1 MSYNSDI
8 PSPPKL
14 ALRFLRWFCT
24 AQWIEEIEGD
34 LEEEYFFNVEQKGL
48 KKARR
53 IYSWTVLRSFRFY
66 LIADKLKSYNS
77 YKQSVMFSNYLKITL
92 RALMKNKVYSFIN
105 ISGLAI
111 GIAGAMLILHYVSFE
126 SSYDKFQED
135 YEDIYRVSL
144 DLFQNGEFVYHSAEN
159 YPPLG
164 SSLVNDFPEVIEW
177 AHLYNMGS
185 KNNVVIT
192 YEESPGEP
200 VKLKHRKFLYASEGF
215 LSMFSAKMIAG
226 DAATALS
233 QPLTMVISESTAK
246 KYFGDE
252 DPIGKKLR
260 LQDDDYNNENCV
272 VTGVF
277 EDVPANTHLKY
288 DVLISTSTLY
298 NRFDGALARYR
309 DGWIRKDFYTYIKLQ
324 PNASPEALAAKFPGM
339 IEKYMPQLADR
350 NSIHHFHLQP
360 LADIHLTSHLAD
372 EAELNGEAEPI
383 TFLSIIAIFIVVI
396 AWVNYVNLAT
406 SRSLDRARE
415 VGIRKVLGSL
425 RSQLIRQFLF
435 ESITINFLAI
445 ILALAIMLV
454 AMPAFY
460 QVSGIP
466 QEVVLWENS
475 VIWMSLA
482 AIFLVGSFV
491 SGFYPA
497 MVLSSFKPVSTLKGK
512 FRNSSSGVLLR
523 KGLVIFQFATSAALI
538 VGTLTVNKQMN
549 FMQSADLGFDIE
561 QTIVVER
568 AAIADTSS
576 ELGRNRQIQL
586 FSDELRQQ
594 PGVVAVSTSGI
605 VPGKKIRFKA
615 DVRGYHQPQGEVYPL
630 NFIGGD
636 YELVQTLGMNI
647 IAGRDFSREF
657 GSDADTA
664 ALISRGGAEILGY
677 KNPEDIIGQTIYV
690 ESFRDAAIVVGVV
703 EDYNHESLR
712 VKAQPSLFTLS
723 PFWAEYFLIRVNQ
736 NAIPETLAT
745 VERKWTEIYPGNPFD
760 YFFLD
765 EFFNQQYKSETQFQ
779 SLFSVFSVL
788 AIVIGCLG
796 LFGLSAFT
804 AMKKTKEIGIRK
816 VLGASVQGVFYMLS
830 REFIILIMI
839 SNIIA
844 WPIIYYAMN
853 SWLQGFEYRTSM
865 DFLVFGVALV
875 VVMVVALITISFQTI
890 KSARLN
896 PVDSLR
902 YE

>member
-1 MSYNSDI
+1 
-8 PSPPKL
+8 
-14 ALRFLRWFCT
+14 
-24 AQWIEEIEGD
+24 
-34 LEEEYFFNVEQKGL
+34 
-48 KKARR
+48 
-53 IYSWTVLRSFRFY
+53 
-66 LIADKLKSYNS
+66 
-77 YKQSVMFSNYLKITL
+77 MFSNYLKITL

-111 GIAGAMLILHYVSFE
+111 GIAGALLILHYVSFE
-126 SSYDKFQED
+126 SNYDKFQED

-164 SSLVNDFPEVIEW
+164 QSMVNDFPEVVEW

-200 VKLKHRKFLYASEGF
+200 VKLKHRRFLYASDGF
-215 LSMFSAKMIAG
+215 LSMFSADMIAG
-226 DAATALS
+226 DAKTALS
-233 QPLTMVISESTAK
+233 EPLTMVISESTAK

-277 EDVPANTHLKY
+277 KDVPANTHLKY

-298 NRFDGALARYR
+298 NRFEQALTRYR
-309 DGWIRKDFYTYIKLQ
+309 DGWIRKDFYTYVKLQ
-324 PNASPEALAAKFPGM
+324 PNASPVTLETKFPGM
-339 IEKYMPQLADR
+339 VEKYMPQLADR
-350 NSIHHFHLQP
+350 NSVHNFHLQP
-360 LADIHLTSHLAD
+360 LADIHLNSHLAD

-435 ESITINFLAI
+435 ESVTINFLAI
-445 ILALAIMLV
+445 VLALGIMLV
-454 AMPAFY
+454 ALPSFY

-466 QEVVLWENS
+466 QEVVLWQNQT
-475 VIWMSLA
+475 IWLTLGV
-482 AIFLVGSFV
+482 IFLVGSFV

-538 VGTLTVNKQMN
+538 IGTLTVNKQMSY
-549 FMQSADLGFDIE
+549 MRSADLGFDIE

-586 FSDELRQQ
+586 FTDGLRAES
-594 PGVVAVSTSGI
+594 GIVAVSTSGI

-615 DVRGYHQPQGEVYPL
+615 DIRGYHQPQGEVYPL
-630 NFIGGD
+630 SFIGGD
-636 YELVQTLGMNI
+636 YELIETLGMEI
-647 IAGRDFSREF
+647 IAGRDFSRDF
-657 GSDADTA
+657 PSDADTA
-664 ALISRGGAEILGY
+664 TLVTRGAAKLLGY
-677 KNPEDIIGQTIYV
+677 ENPEDILGQTV
-690 ESFRDAAIVVGVV
+690 MMESFRDAAIVIGVV

-712 VKAQPSLFTLS
+712 VRAEPSLFTLS
-723 PFWAEYFLIRVNQ
+723 PFWAEYFLIRVNESS
-736 NAIPETLAT
+736 IPQALDIIEQKWNT
-745 VERKWTEIYPGNPFD
+745 VFAGNPFD

-765 EFFNQQYKSETQFQ
+765 EFFNNQYKSEMQFQ
-779 SLFSVFSVL
+779 SMFSVFSIL

-830 REFIILIMI
+830 KEFIVLIVI

-853 SWLQGFEYRTSM
+853 SWLQGFEYRTNI
-865 DFLVFGVALV
+865 DFLVFAIALVIVMLVAL
-875 VVMVVALITISFQTI
+875 LTISFQTI
-890 KSARLN
+890 KSAKLN